1 MAPALLLHTAVS
13 LANPKPSLGS
23 RPSSRHHHRCQA
35 ASTSTGGSSS
45 SSSSSRGGR
54 GSSWA
59 TDYDLYS
66 LLGVEPS
73 SPHSEIKAA
82 YRALQKRCH
91 PDVAASAGTDGS
103 SHDMAVVLNEV
114 YALLSDPAQRLA
126 YDREQAKR
134 SEFQG
139 YTGRPLYSSW
149 RGADAETRAVFVDEV
164 ACVGCLKCALHAGRT
179 FAIESVHGRAR
190 VVAQWAD
197 PEDRIA
203 DAIQTCPVDCISMVE
218 RSDLAA
224 LEFLMSKLPRRRVR
238 VSEANAAGSPDIF
251 AEVTKFKARFQEME
265 QRSTTRQSEESEVA
279 RQSRTSAVQTIMSM
293 SNWWYWRPFRA
304 PAGAAAAA
312 VPAPLRLLPPPA
324 SPPPSPAA
332 DDAVTERLKEA
343 AARRKTEGTT
353 ASAVHARHRDEYWT
367 PQLNLPSSARFPSPD
382 AQSQTAAP
390 SKNRP
395 RRPAGVTRAPARR
408 ASIDLTAPLLMGIIA
423 AGIVGYGREEMA
435 GVVIEDHIG
444 GAAAVEVVNSFEL
457 QVVLAGVTWFVI
469 GAAVAGFVQV
479 LGKRNEFRE

>member
-1 MAPALLLHTAVS
+1 MPALLLNPTVS
-13 LANPKPSLGS
+13 LANPRLFFGS
-23 RPSSRHHHRCQA
+23 RSSRHHHRCQA
-35 ASTSTGGSSS
+35 ASTGTGGSSS
-45 SSSSSRGGR
+45 SSSSSSGGGR

-59 TDYDLYS
+59 TEYDLYS

-91 PDVAASAGTDGS
+91 PDVNAGDEGS

-114 YALLSDPAQRLA
+114 YALLSDPVQRQA

-149 RGADAETRAVFVDEV
+149 RGAEAETRAVFVDEV

-238 VSEANAAGSPDIF
+238 VSEASAAGSPDIF
-251 AEVTKFKARFQEME
+251 AEVSKFKARFQEME

-312 VPAPLRLLPPPA
+312 VPAPLRLLPPPPS
-324 SPPPSPAA
+324 SPPPPSAA
-332 DDAVTERLKEA
+332 TDPVTERLKEA
-343 AARRKTEGTT
+343 AARRKAEGTT
-353 ASAVHARHRDEYWT
+353 ASAVHARQRDEYWT
-367 PQLNLPSSARFPSPD
+367 PQLNLPSSANFQSPD
-382 AQSQTAAP
+382 AQSAAR
-390 SKNRP
+390 S
-395 RRPAGVTRAPARR
+395 RRERVRRQASGERAPARR
-408 ASIDLTAPLLMGIIA
+408 ARIDLTAPLLMGIVA
-423 AGIVGYGREEMA
+423 AGFVGYNREEMEMA
-435 GVVIEDHIG
+435 GGVIEDHVG
-444 GAAAVEVVNSFEL
+444 GAAALGAVNSFEL

-479 LGKRNEFRE
+479 LGRRNEFRE

>member
-1 MAPALLLHTAVS
+1 MPALLLNTAVS
-13 LANPKPSLGS
+13 LGNPKPSFSS

-45 SSSSSRGGR
+45 SSSSSSGGAGR

-59 TDYDLYS
+59 TEYDLYS

-91 PDVAASAGTDGS
+91 PDVAGTAGG

-114 YALLSDPAQRLA
+114 YALLSDPAQRQA

-149 RGADAETRAVFVDEV
+149 RGAEAESRAVFVDEV

-251 AEVTKFKARFQEME
+251 AEVRKFKARFQEME

-279 RQSRTSAVQTIMSM
+279 RQSRTSAVQTIMSL

-312 VPAPLRLLPPPA
+312 AVPAPLRLLPPPR
-324 SPPPSPAA
+324 SPPPSAA
-332 DDAVTERLKEA
+332 TDDPVTERLKEA
-343 AARRKTEGTT
+343 AARRKAEGTA
-353 ASAVHARHRDEYWT
+353 ASAVHARRRDEYWT
-367 PQLNLPSSARFPSPD
+367 PQLNLPSSASFPTPG
-382 AQSQTAAP
+382 AQTD
-390 SKNRP
+390 RP
-395 RRPAGVTRAPARR
+395 PKRERLRRPATGERAPTRR
-408 ASIDLTAPLLMGIIA
+408 ARIDLTAPLLMGIVA
-423 AGIVGYGREEMA
+423 AGIVGYNREDMA
-435 GVVIEDHIG
+435 GGLIEDHIG

-479 LGKRNEFRE
+479 LVRRNEFRE